1 MKTQLEIIRETR
13 SIEKAYAA
21 LDNGLLA
28 FVADSLRTNKD
39 LSTAEK
45 YTLLTA
51 FVEDI
56 TGSIRVTSGPIFDNA
71 GTDKTASKLAEVY
84 DSLVDQYGYKE
95 KQADLQERERV
106 NSEARDEWNRANSPK
121 SPLLP
126 N

>member
-1 MKTQLEIIRETR
+1 MTTQITFARETR
-13 SIEKAYAA
+13 RIEKAYTA

-28 FVADSLRTNKD
+28 FVADRLRDNKD

-56 TGSIRVTSGPIFDNA
+56 TGSIRVTSGPIFDKA
-71 GTDKTASKLAEVY
+71 DADKTAGKLAALY
-84 DSLVDQYGYKE
+84 NNLLQQYGYEE
-95 KQADLQERERV
+95 KRKDLLAQEYR
-106 NSEARDEWNRANSPK
+106 NDEARAEWDREHSPK

>member
-1 MKTQLEIIRETR
+1 MTTQITFARETR
-13 SIEKAYAA
+13 RIEKAYTA

-28 FVADSLRTNKD
+28 FVADSLRDNKD

-56 TGSIRVTSGPIFDNA
+56 TGSVRVTSGPIFDHA
-71 GTDKTASKLAEVY
+71 EVDKTAGKLAGLY
-84 DSLVDQYGYKE
+84 NDLMQQYGYAE
-95 KQADLQERERV
+95 KQADLQEQDRLNMEAWAEWDRE
-106 NSEARDEWNRANSPK
+106 NSPK

>member
-1 MKTQLEIIRETR
+1 MTTQIDFIRETR
-13 SIEKAYAA
+13 RIEKAYTA

-28 FVADSLRTNKD
+28 FVADSLRDNKD

-51 FVEDI
+51 FVEDL
-56 TGSIRVTSGPIFDNA
+56 TGSIRVTSGPIFDKA
-71 GTDKTASKLAEVY
+71 EVDKTAGKLAALYNDLLEQY
-84 DSLVDQYGYKE
+84 DYNE
-95 KQADLQERERV
+95 KRKALQEQEYR
-106 NSEARDEWNRANSPK
+106 NNEARAEWNRENSPK